1 MEPGLQS
8 YTETDTGYRQFCEQY
23 EYVASDPETRKQ
35 YARWRMALMRETG
48 IRETGWID
56 GRKVGR
62 EEGELRRIVQQIHR
76 KKQKSKTREQII
88 DELEMNADDIEILD
102 NFENYTHLLPTG
114 Q

>member
-8 YTETDTGYRQFCEQY
+8 YAETDTGYRQFCEQY
-23 EYVASDPETRKQ
+23 EYVADDPETRKQ
-35 YARWRMALMRETG
+35 YARWHMALMRETG
-48 IRETGWID
+48 IRETGCID

-88 DELEMNADDIEILD
+88 EELELDEESIKILD
-102 NFENYTHLLPTG
+102 NFENFSYLLEG